1 MIRLHV
7 FPPSPNAIKV
17 IAAAHHLG
25 IEFEPR
31 IVDLTKGEQQKP
43 EFVALNPNRKMP
55 VLEEDGFVLWESNAI
70 LQYLAAKKPA
80 SGLWPTD
87 PRKQPDVSRWQ
98 FWQTSHW
105 GPACTVLIF
114 ERFVKKLIGQGE
126 PNPSE
131 IERGEKE
138 FRTFAAVLDGHL
150 KGRRWV
156 AGDAL
161 TMADISIGAP
171 MVYAAPAQ
179 FPLAGCK
186 EIGRWYSALAELPA
200 WKKALPS

>member
-1 MIRLHV
+1 M
-7 FPPSPNAIKV
+7 
-17 IAAAHHLG
+17 
-25 IEFEPR
+25 
-31 IVDLTKGEQQKP
+31 
-43 EFVALNPNRKMP
+43 
-55 VLEEDGFVLWESNAI
+55 
-70 LQYLAAKKPA
+70 
-80 SGLWPTD
+80 
-87 PRKQPDVSRWQ
+87 
-98 FWQTSHW
+98 
-105 GPACTVLIF
+105 
-114 ERFVKKLIGQGE
+114 KKLIGQGD